1 MFKPSNSMDTHESHS
16 CKSLDLIAYNSENF
30 LKILVPNKKS
40 DLFFVLNDNY
50 TCFKFNEPDD
60 PCYYFEKRLVSN
72 SDCKNYTSAVQ
83 ALAQKN
89 SGEITKFFSDVRPT
103 VKDLR
108 WAQVESHTGTP
119 DRVYS
124 SALFSDNEQE
134 RLEAIKIM
142 GCKFKIHL
150 QVKPEYIISFIND
163 FSKLLYKD
171 PRLHSIT
178 SFKVVKPD
186 CFDEMTSQNFPIIV
200 VYLPI
205 FYESDPIKRSEI
217 LDSFIDAINDY
228 YADFVYKIAWTR
240 TEPRFN
246 YKINDLVHIAG
257 SEGCLKDL
265 LTEYLKKQK
274 NQELLAAHTARI
286 FYVFTPDFKF
296 VKGFEYTPKG
306 HRR

>member
-1 MFKPSNSMDTHESHS
+1 MFKASNSMDVHESHT
-16 CKSLDLIAYNSENF
+16 CKSLAPIEYNSENF
-30 LKILVPNKKS
+30 LKILEPNKKS
-40 DLFFVLNDNY
+40 DLFFVFNDNY
-50 TCFKFNEPDD
+50 TCFKYNEPDD
-60 PCYYFEKRLVSN
+60 PCYYFEKRLVSE
-72 SDCKNYTSAVQ
+72 DDYKNYTSAVQ
-83 ALAQKN
+83 VLAQRN
-89 SGEITKFFSDVRPT
+89 SGEITRFFSDVRPKL
-103 VKDLR
+103 KDLR
-108 WAQVESHTGTP
+108 WAQIESHSEAP

-124 SALFSDNEQE
+124 GALFSDNEQE

-171 PRLHSIT
+171 PRLHSIK

-186 CFDEMTSQNFPIIV
+186 FFAEMTSQAFPIIV

-205 FYESDPIKRSEI
+205 FYESDPVKRGEI

-228 YADFVYKIAWTR
+228 YAEFVSRIAWTQ

-246 YKINDLVHIAG
+246 YKINDLIHIAG
-257 SEGCLKDL
+257 SEGYLKQL
-265 LTEYLKKQK
+265 LNDYLKKQTDK
-274 NQELLAAHTARI
+274 ELLVVHTARI

-296 VKGFEYTPKG
+296 VKGFEYKPKG
-306 HRR
+306 QR